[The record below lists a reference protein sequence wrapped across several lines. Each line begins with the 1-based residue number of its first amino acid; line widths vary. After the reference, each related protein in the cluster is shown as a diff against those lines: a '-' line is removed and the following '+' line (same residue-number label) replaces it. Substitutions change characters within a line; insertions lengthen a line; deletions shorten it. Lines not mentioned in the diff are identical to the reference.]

1 MLRLVIVN
9 TNRLARYDYGST
21 IAFKLYN
28 EDLTAFDASGYTG
41 VLKTF
46 KRHGDRAF
54 FFRDVER
61 ALTVVGTLAQVIGDI
76 TVSWTT
82 QASGEGT
89 FAYTSTERPCIT
101 GYQWMEVQLTKSGE
115 QLSSD
120 LVRVYIQPSEAA

>member
-1 MLRLVIVN
+1 MVLVN
-9 TNRLARYDYGST
+9 TSRLARYDFGNQ
-21 IAFKLYN
+21 IDFKLYN

-76 TVSWTT
+76 DITWDT
-82 QASGEGT
+82 QASGLGH
-89 FAYTSTERPCIT
+89 FSYTSDKRPSIT
-101 GYQWMEVQLTKSGE
+101 GYMWLEVQLVKSGA

-120 LVRVYIQPSEAA
+120 LVKVYIQPSESA

>member
-1 MLRLVIVN
+1 MILVN
-9 TNRLARYDYGST
+9 TSRLARYDFGT
-21 IAFKLYN
+21 DIAFKLYN
-28 EDLTAFDASGYTG
+28 EDLSAFDATGYTG

-61 ALTVVGTLAQVIGDI
+61 ALTVVGTLAQIIGDI

-82 QASGEGT
+82 QNIGEGT
-89 FAYTSTERPCIT
+89 FAYTSTERPSIT
-101 GYQWMEVQLTKSGE
+101 GYQWCEVQLVKTGV

-120 LVRVYIQPSEAA
+120 LVKVYIQPSEAA

>member
-9 TNRLARYDYGST
+9 TNRLARYDYGSS

-28 EDLTAFDASGYTG
+28 EDLTPFDASGYTG

-61 ALTVVGTLAQVIGDI
+61 ALTVVGTLAQIIGDI

-82 QASGEGT
+82 QSSGEGT
-89 FAYTSTERPCIT
+89 FAYTSTERPSIR
-101 GYQWMEVQLTKSGE
+101 S
-115 QLSSD
+115 
-120 LVRVYIQPSEAA
+120 

>member
-46 KRHGDRAF
+46 KRHG
-54 FFRDVER
+54 
-61 ALTVVGTLAQVIGDI
+61 
-76 TVSWTT
+76 
-82 QASGEGT
+82 
-89 FAYTSTERPCIT
+89 TEHFSLET
-101 GYQWMEVQLTKSGE
+101 
-115 QLSSD
+115 
-120 LVRVYIQPSEAA
+120 